1 MKVLVVTSQQIS
13 AQEVRDALPGDL
25 DPTQGEVMILAP
37 ALAEGRIKFWTSD
50 ADESI
55 ARAQEVQESS
65 VEQMQ
70 GDGVAARGD
79 TGESDPLTA
88 IGDALGT
95 FAADRIVLFTRA
107 EGGRYLEDI
116 DPAEIQERFGVPVD
130 QVG

>member
-1 MKVLVVTSQQIS
+1 MKVLVVTSQMIS
-13 AQEVRDALPGDL
+13 AEQVRDALPGDL

-50 ADESI
+50 PDESI
-55 ARAQEVQESS
+55 VRAEEVQQSS

-88 IGDALGT
+88 IEDALGS

-107 EGGRYLEDI
+107 EGGRYLEDV

-130 QVG
+130 QVR